1 MVKFPNG
8 KYHKLLPKL
17 ITVFPKIF
25 YDASIFTIFAA
36 AIRKLSNFK
45 VIY

>member
-25 YDASIFTIFAA
+25 YASIFTIFAA